1 MNALQSF
8 TGTVDFKVNTTTGEA
23 FASQRKSAE
32 LLGVSQSAVRDFC
45 HSRNYDVTQ
54 GLSSEILSFA
64 TQYYALDARNP
75 TPEAKALLKMT
86 SAAGTKAFIYH
97 QAGVQINAA
106 PQPQFNLPTT
116 YLEALKCLVAETEAH
131 NETKLQLEH
140 TTGERDTSLGLL
152 AQTTTA
158 AVDMLPKVKVY
169 NTIMHSEGALL
180 ISDAARVLNMS
191 QTKLFTFLECS
202 RWIFR
207 AGKHKKYKAY
217 APHIHNGNL
226 VQLVKDAVNR
236 DGDPVVTSQVQ
247 ITPQGIAVLANLLV
261 G

>member
-1 MNALQSF
+1 MNIVILDQSKHTLNKPALILRDLWRDLELSEQYSHWF
-8 TGTVDFKVNTTTGEA
+8 QRQLTEFAQDVDF
-23 FASQRKSAE
+23 
-32 LLGVSQSAVRDFC
+32 VRVEV
-45 HSRNYDVTQ
+45 Y
-54 GLSSEILSFA
+54 L
-64 TQYYALDARNP
+64 NP
-75 TPEAKALLKMT
+75 TNNLPIADIAVTLETAKHIALMSRTAKGREYRQRLISLEERMF
-86 SAAGTKAFIYH
+86 SS
-97 QAGVQINAA
+97 A

-116 YLEALKCLVAETEAH
+116 YLDALKCLVVETEAH

-169 NTIMHSEGALL
+169 NAIMHSEGALL
-180 ISDAARVLNMS
+180 ISDAARVLNVS
-191 QTKLFTFLECS
+191 QTKLFTFLERS

-226 VQLVKDAVNR
+226 VQLVKDAVNH

-247 ITPQGIAVLANLLV
+247 ITAQGIAVLANLLV

>member
-1 MNALQSF
+1 MNTQISSLVTANTFMSSKEIATLTDKRHDNVIRDTREMLAQIHPS
-8 TGTVDFKVNTTTGEA
+8 VLRDEQYQEVNDYRGYT
-23 FASQRKSAE
+23 
-32 LLGVSQSAVRDFC
+32 
-45 HSRNYDVTQ
+45 
-54 GLSSEILSFA
+54 SEIL
-64 TQYYALDARNP
+64 LDK
-75 TPEAKALLKMT
+75 EL
-86 SAAGTKAFIYH
+86 SI
-97 QAGVQINAA
+97 
-106 PQPQFNLPTT
+106 
-116 YLEALKCLVAETEAH
+116 CLVAGYDANVRFKIIKRWQELENTQPVMRMPTHAEAMRGWADEIDAH

-169 NTIMHSEGALL
+169 NAIMHSEGALL
-180 ISDAARVLNMS
+180 ISDAARVLNVS
-191 QTKLFTFLECS
+191 QTKLFTFLERS

-226 VQLVKDAVNR
+226 VQLVKDAVNH

-247 ITPQGIAVLANLLV
+247 ITAQGIAVLANLLV